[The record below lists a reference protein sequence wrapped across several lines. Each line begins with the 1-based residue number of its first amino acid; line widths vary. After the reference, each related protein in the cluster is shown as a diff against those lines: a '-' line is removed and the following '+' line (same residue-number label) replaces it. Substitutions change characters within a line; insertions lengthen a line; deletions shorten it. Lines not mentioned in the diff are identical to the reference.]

1 MTGPVACGKSTLGKV
16 FEGVVPYGG
25 HVGLGGRE
33 LSSLPRQELA
43 GLVGYLGH
51 DPQLI
56 NDSVVN
62 NVLMGRRGDAWPAIE
77 AVCLDG
83 EVRAMENG
91 IDTHVGN
98 AGSRLSGGQR
108 ARLGLARTLLEP
120 HPLIVL
126 DDPFSAVDRDT
137 ETKIMNNLRALAPQ
151 SVIIIMSHRLHLFP
165 SFDKI
170 IWMDGGRCETGSHEE
185 LMAACPEYAGLFNEQ
200 EGEKNEK

>member
-1 MTGPVACGKSTLGKV
+1 
-16 FEGVVPYGG
+16 
-25 HVGLGGRE
+25 
-33 LSSLPRQELA
+33 
-43 GLVGYLGH
+43 
-51 DPQLI
+51 
-56 NDSVVN
+56 
-62 NVLMGRRGDAWPAIE
+62 
-77 AVCLDG
+77 
-83 EVRAMENG
+83 MENG

-120 HPLIVL
+120 RPLIVL

-151 SVIIIMSHRLHLFP
+151 SVIIIISHRLRLFP

-185 LMAACPEYAGLFNEQ
+185 LMAACPGYAGLFNEQ
-200 EGEKNEK
+200 EGVKNEK